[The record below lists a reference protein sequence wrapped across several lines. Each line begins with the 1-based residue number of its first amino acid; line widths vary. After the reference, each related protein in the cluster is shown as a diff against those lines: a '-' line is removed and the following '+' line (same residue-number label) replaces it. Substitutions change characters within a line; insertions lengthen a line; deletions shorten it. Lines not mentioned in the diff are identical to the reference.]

1 MMQNLDKL
9 GTICVYTCL
18 RHCNDGISI
27 LGEVS
32 LIICGVP
39 VAYSYHLQE
48 GD

>member
-9 GTICVYTCL
+9 GTVSVYVCL

-27 LGEVS
+27 WGEVS

-39 VAYSYHLQE
+39 VAYSCHLQE